1 MGSGRRR
8 KYQRGESRSVEDAG
22 AESELRGSTKGG
34 LCEERMYLLLSFL
47 FLFQLVGSADITG
60 PAAVRGPVG
69 GRLTVQCR
77 YGHGWENYRKWW
89 CRGAEWSYCRILVQ
103 TDGSEREAKG
113 DRVSIKDSWKL
124 HTFTVTMEKLRWN
137 DTDTYWCGIERT
149 GVDLG
154 VIVKVA
160 IDPAPTTVP
169 TSTAPSNTMSTVPAE
184 TEGPTPAT
192 SYHSSDSS
200 NSMKL
205 SILIPL
211 TVAVLLL
218 LLVAVSFLALRKMRQ
233 QKKAAGVSPEQ
244 VVQPPEGEGDLCY
257 ANLALQSTST
267 SHKSSQKKGC
277 TKPSSSAPDD
287 QLEVAYVTM
296 APLPKEEIPYADLSW
311 ELSNQE
317 ATYCNM
323 SFHVAR
329 VPSRS
334 QEECMEYSSIRRS

>member
-1 MGSGRRR
+1 
-8 KYQRGESRSVEDAG
+8 
-22 AESELRGSTKGG
+22 
-34 LCEERMYLLLSFL
+34 MYLLLSFL
-47 FLFQLVGSADITG
+47 SLFQLVGSADITG

-77 YGHGWENYRKWW
+77 YGHEWETYHKWW
-89 CRGAEWSYCRILVQ
+89 CRGAVWSHCRILVH
-103 TDGSEREAKG
+103 TDGSQREAKG
-113 DRVSIKDSWKL
+113 DRLSIKDDWKL

-169 TSTAPSNTMSTVPAE
+169 TSITPSITMSTGPAD
-184 TEGPTPAT
+184 TKGPLTAT
-192 SYHSSDSS
+192 GYHSSDSS

-218 LLVAVSFLALRKMRQ
+218 LLVVASFLALWKMRQ
-233 QKKAAGVSPEQ
+233 QKEAAGVSPEQ
-244 VVQPPEGEGDLCY
+244 VVQPLEGEGDICY
-257 ANLALQSTST
+257 VNLALQSTST
-267 SHKSSQKKGC
+267 SHKSSQKNGC
-277 TKPSSSAPDD
+277 TKPSSSGQDD
-287 QLEVAYVTM
+287 QPEVEYVTM
-296 APLPKEEIPYADLSW
+296 AALPKEEIPYADLSW
-311 ELSNQE
+311 ELLNQD

-323 SFHVAR
+323 SFHVAH

-334 QEECMEYSSIRRS
+334 HEESMEYSSIRRSKPGLQAPLAHPT